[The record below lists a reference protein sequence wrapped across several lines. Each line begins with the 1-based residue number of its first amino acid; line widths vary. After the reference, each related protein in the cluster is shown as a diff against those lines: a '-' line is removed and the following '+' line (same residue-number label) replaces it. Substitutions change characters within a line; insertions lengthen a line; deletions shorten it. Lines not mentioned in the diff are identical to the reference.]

1 MVLGCRI
8 KELRKE
14 RHMSQEEL
22 GKLLG
27 VTKVSISGYEKGI
40 RVPSMEVM
48 EKMLE
53 VFNISADYL
62 MGRELS
68 AVCDGDESVSVMLA
82 LTDLEII
89 RELRRMPSLYNYI
102 AAEPRRFFN
111 SLYKKR
117 I

>member
-8 KELRKE
+8 KELRKK

-27 VTKVSISGYEKGI
+27 VTKVSVSGYEKGI
-40 RVPSMEVM
+40 RVPSMEVL

-62 MGRELS
+62 IGRELS
-68 AVCDGDESVSVMLA
+68 VVCDEDQSVSVMLA

-89 RELRRMPSLYNYI
+89 RELRRMPSLYNHI
-102 AAEPRRFFN
+102 AAEPKRFFN

-117 I
+117 M